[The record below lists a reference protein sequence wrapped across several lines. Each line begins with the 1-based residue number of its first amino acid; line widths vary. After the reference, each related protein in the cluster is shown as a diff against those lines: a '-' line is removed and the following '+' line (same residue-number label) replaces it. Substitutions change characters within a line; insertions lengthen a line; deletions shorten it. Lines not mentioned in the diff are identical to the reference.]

1 MSKSTPA
8 SGSTGKPRRKE
19 GTMNLPT
26 ARRMFPLVRRI
37 AEELRD
43 ATRLAA
49 TLNQRNEHLDRFRR
63 ELVWQERQ
71 MWYRIREQLTQ
82 TEQTLA
88 EARQELADLGVTILD
103 AHEGRV
109 GFPTLVSGERAYF
122 TWQPGEVDILYWQY
136 PGDSERRPIPAEWN
150 QQPDLRLANL

>member
-1 MSKSTPA
+1 MSKSYPA

-49 TLNQRNEHLDRFRR
+49 TLNQRNEHLERFRR

-71 MWYRIREQLTQ
+71 MWYRIREQLSQ
-82 TEQTLA
+82 NEQVLA
-88 EARQELADLGVTILD
+88 ETRRELNDLGVTILD
-103 AHEGRV
+103 AYEGRV

-122 TWQPGEVDILYWQY
+122 TWQPDEDDIRYWQY
-136 PGDSERRPIPAEWN
+136 PGDSERRPIPKEWD
-150 QQPDLRLANL
+150 QEADLRVANR